1 MPDVA
6 IPIVFPDYKISVTT
20 PTSKVEIPDLIP
32 GFDILPDKVD
42 IPGMNAKV
50 PELGHAG
57 ILFFN
62 GSTGVTKYYEYGRYA
77 PAGIVRKLSIRNLEM
92 LRDGHPT
99 KVSLKYVLS
108 QISAKAGK
116 GGRIEGAY
124 IQVNGKY
131 QAMLDYAVKR
141 HLENNNSKRKPY
153 DIFSNSCNHFMQ
165 GVLDAAGVGL
175 PYMLDPRPNSY
186 IDEIR
191 EGHPDLDY
199 SRAENKLSVE
209 SPPPSLAFNIRA
221 MIQPASA

>member
-20 PTSKVEIPDLIP
+20 PASKVEIPDLIP

-42 IPGMNAKV
+42 VPGMNAKV

-62 GSTGVTKYYEYGRYA
+62 GATGVTKYYEYGRYA
-77 PAGIVRKLSIRNLEM
+77 PSGIVRKLSIRNLEI

-99 KVSLKYVLS
+99 KVSLTYVLS

-124 IQVNGKY
+124 IQASGKY
-131 QAMLDYAVKR
+131 QAMLNFATKK
-141 HLENNNSKRKPY
+141 HQENTNSKRKPY
-153 DIFSNSCNHFMQ
+153 DIFTNSCNHFMQ
-165 GVLDAAGVGL
+165 GVLEAAGVRL
-175 PYMLDPRPNSY
+175 PYMIDPRPNSY
-186 IDEIR
+186 IEEIR
-191 EGHPDLDY
+191 ESHPDLDY
-199 SRAENKLSVE
+199 SRAENKLSIE